1 MMNTL
6 AAVARTEK
14 SFGQTWTE
22 KSLAQIC
29 LAHRGEVSGKWQC
42 YIPVY
47 EAIFAEYRD
56 KRVSLLEIGVQNGGS
71 LGVHAEYFSDTAL
84 LVGDNINPRCR
95 LLNYPPSIR
104 VAVESCVDEHT
115 KEQIT
120 AISPSF
126 DIVIDDGS
134 HKSKDTILTFLKYFP
149 IVSAGGVYIIEDL
162 HAGYWQQYGGGL
174 FHKKSPVAFL
184 KFLVDA
190 LNAEHGGVN
199 ESIADFMT
207 MELPEYRSLY
217 DQNLPAEIK
226 SITFSKSMC
235 IVRKTDPGKPNK
247 QRRSA
252 PAQAMVA
259 SLIRWSLSS
268 STNGAVSF
276 FPSSL

>member
-6 AAVARTEK
+6 AAIAGRKSRSGRPGRKNRSHK
-14 SFGQTWTE
+14 SF
-22 KSLAQIC
+22 I
-29 LAHRGEVSGKWQC
+29 AHRGEVSGKWQC

-47 EAIFAEYRD
+47 EAIFAEYHD

-71 LGVHAEYFSDTAL
+71 LGVHAEYFSDAAIF
-84 LVGDNINPRCR
+84 VGNDINPRCR
-95 LLNYPPSIR
+95 LLNHPPSIR

-126 DIVIDDGS
+126 DIVIDGGS
-134 HKSKDTILTFLKYFP
+134 HKSKDTILAFLKYFP

-184 KFLVDA
+184 KLLVDA

-199 ESIADFMT
+199 QSIADFMT

-235 IVRKTDPGKPNK
+235 IIRKTDPGKPNK

-276 FPSSL
+276 FPPSL